1 MPCYFDSA
9 KGRWRFQ
16 FNRLIGN
23 ERHRASRLLPKDWN
37 RTKAEA
43 YARKEE
49 GRLYALATGIER
61 EERLI
66 DDAVDLYIK
75 HRIPKQRAG
84 HKAALHL
91 AALLPYYEGRKLSEL
106 SDVSRD
112 FCDAGHN
119 LGAGTVHNRLAY
131 LKAACRYA
139 WKHHKICEHDPTASM
154 DIPPANNERQ
164 VYITIPQLNALL
176 KCFDDKESAAL
187 AKMAFYTGLR
197 WIADLLPRTPQDVRR
212 QGRELWLDI
221 GPTKNG
227 TPRMVPVHDAIR
239 GCLRYLPFGRH
250 WRTYYA
256 DFERARAKA
265 ELPHITMHTLRH
277 SLASAIVSNG
287 GTLVDVAAALHHKS
301 VVSSKRYSH
310 LYPERVRS
318 IMLKVGQ
325 K

>member
-1 MPCYFDSA
+1 MPVYFDTQ

-16 FNRLIGN
+16 FNRLIGA

-37 RTKAEA
+37 RARAEA

-49 GRLYALATGIER
+49 GRLYALGTGIER

-66 DDAVDLYIK
+66 DDAVDLYVK
-75 HRIPKQRAG
+75 HRLPKQRAG
-84 HKAALHL
+84 HKAGLHL
-91 AALLPYYEGRKLSEL
+91 SALLPYYEGRQLRELADVAREFSE
-106 SDVSRD
+106 
-112 FCDAGHN
+112 AQHG

-139 WKHHKICEHDPTASM
+139 WKYHKICEHDPTANM
-154 DIPPANNERQ
+154 DIPAANNERH
-164 VYITIPQLNALL
+164 VYITVPELNRLL
-176 KCFDDKESAAL
+176 RSFDDKEAAAL

-197 WIADLLPRTPQDVRR
+197 WIADLLPRKPEDVRR
-212 QGRELWLDI
+212 LGRELWLDV

-239 GCLRYLPFGRH
+239 PCLRYLPFTKH

-256 DFERARAKA
+256 EFETARKKA
-265 ELPHITMHTLRH
+265 NLPKITMHTLRH
-277 SLASAIVSNG
+277 SLASAIVSSG
-287 GTLVDVAAALHHKS
+287 GTLVDVGAALHHKS
-301 VVSSKRYSH
+301 AASSKRYSH
-310 LYPERVRS
+310 LYPDRVK
-318 IMLKVGQ
+318 KVIFGV